1 MSKKVS
7 LIFPHQLFTDTS
19 LWQDECYLI
28 EEDLYFTQFPFHKQ
42 KLVLHRASMKAYEQ
56 KLIDAGKQVHY
67 IDSAN
72 EHSDCRKLI
81 ASFVSSKDDPDN
93 EEAIAKIYCIDL
105 VDDWLRM
112 HIQQAILDADIGFDV
127 CPTPMFLNPL
137 PVYCDFFRDNRLF
150 HHDFYIEA
158 RKREKILVDDDDEPI
173 GGQWSFDEDNR
184 KKYPRDQTPPAVE
197 FPEFDDNYQAAIEYV
212 EANFDEHYGE
222 ANTDFRYPTTH
233 DEAEAWLESFL
244 SNRFKDFGK
253 YEDAMVDSE
262 HILHHSVLTPMLN
275 TGLLTP
281 EQVISR
287 TLEISEA
294 YDIPIN
300 SLEGFIRQIIGW
312 REFMYGLYESIG
324 RKQRSSNF
332 WKFKRKI
339 TKSFYKGDTAIVPI
353 DNTIKKLLKT
363 GYAHHIERLMI
374 FGNFMLLCEFDPD
387 EVYQWFMEM
396 FIDSYDWV
404 MVPNIYGMSQF
415 ADGGLMATKPYI
427 SGSNYIN
434 KMSNYQVKSKGELL
448 EWASVWDG
456 LFWRFMQVHRE
467 FFEKNAR
474 IGMLLAMWDKMD
486 KDQQKEHL
494 DNAEQFLEKLDAES

>member
-1 MSKKVS
+1 MNKKIS
-7 LIFPHQLFTDTS
+7 LIFPHQLFADTS
-19 LWQDECYLI
+19 LWQDDCYLI
-28 EEDLYFTQFPFHKQ
+28 EEELYFTQFPFHKQ

-56 KLIDAGKQVHY
+56 TLIDAGKTVHY
-67 IDSAN
+67 VESTH

-81 ASFVSSKDDPDN
+81 ASFVSVSNEPDN
-93 EEAIAKIYCIDL
+93 DDGIAKIYCIDV
-105 VDDWLRM
+105 VDDWLRLR
-112 HIQQAILDADIGFDV
+112 IQKAILDADIGFD
-127 CPTPMFLNPL
+127 CSPTPMFLNPL
-137 PVYCDFFRDNRLF
+137 PVYCDFFRDNRLL
-150 HHDFYIEA
+150 HHDFYTQA
-158 RKREKILVDDDDEPI
+158 RKRENILVDDKQNPI

-184 KKYPRDQTPPAVE
+184 KKYPRNQTPPTVE
-197 FPEFDDNYQAAIEYV
+197 FPESSEHYEEAISYV
-212 EANFDEHYGE
+212 NENFSEHYGE
-222 ANTDFRYPTTH
+222 ANPDFRYPTTH
-233 DEAEAWLESFL
+233 DEAEQWLENFL
-244 SNRFKDFGK
+244 SKRFKQFGQ
-253 YEDAMVDSE
+253 YEDAIVAAE
-262 HILHHSVLTPMLN
+262 HVLHHSMLTPMLN

-281 EQVISR
+281 EQIVSR
-287 TLEISEA
+287 TLEVSEE

-332 WKFKRKI
+332 WEFTRKI
-339 TKSFYKGDTAIVPI
+339 PPSFYTGDTGIVPL
-353 DNTIKKLLKT
+353 DDTIKKVLKT

-374 FGNFMLLCEFDPD
+374 FGNFMLLCEFDPN

-434 KMSNYQVKSKGELL
+434 KMSDYQVKSKGELL
-448 EWASVWDG
+448 AWAAVWDG
-456 LFWRFMQVHRE
+456 LFWRFMHVHRE

-474 IGMLLAMWDKMD
+474 IGMLLSTWDKMD
-486 KDQQKEHL
+486 KEQQKEHL
-494 DNAEQFLEKLDAES
+494 KNANDFLQKLDKET